1 MTQNETCP
9 ASNNS
14 KVYKSEKTY
23 KHPTL
28 GTGFKIIFR
37 NFADD
42 WCELERD
49 RNGIKTKF
57 GNFFYALEED
67 KDEESKET
75 NSN

>member
-1 MTQNETCP
+1 M
-9 ASNNS
+9 
-14 KVYKSEKTY
+14 YKSEKTY
-23 KHPTL
+23 KYLIL
-28 GTGFKIIFR
+28 GLGFRIIFR
-37 NFADD
+37 NFVDD

-57 GNFFYALEED
+57 GNFFYVLEEN